1 MDISRI
7 IKHVFF
13 PDCQVRR
20 TFPKASLD
28 SVEAAIRSSE
38 QDHVGEVRFVVEAN
52 LEGVALWQGQT
63 ARERAIDVFSQLRIW
78 DTEGNNGVLIYVLLA
93 DRSVEI
99 VADRGIHARTGDEPW
114 ATICRD
120 MEFAFSKSEFLLG
133 TLTGIAAIAN
143 VIGQHFPAQEKHK
156 NELPDSPVVLT

>member
-7 IKHVFF
+7 IRHVFF
-13 PDCQVRR
+13 PDWQVRR
-20 TFPKASLD
+20 AFPKASLD

-38 QDHVGEVRFVVEAN
+38 QNHVGEVRFVVEAS
-52 LEGVALWQGQT
+52 LEGIALWQGQT
-63 ARERAIDVFSQLRIW
+63 ARARAIDVFSHLRIW

-99 VADRGIHARTGDEPW
+99 VADRGIHACTGDEPW

-120 MEFAFSKSEFLLG
+120 MEVAFSRSEFQLG
-133 TLTGIAAIAN
+133 TLNGITAIAN
-143 VIGQHFPAQEKHK
+143 VIGQHFPPHEKRK
-156 NELPDSPVVLT
+156 NELPDAPVVLT